1 MKILNVILVLLIGM
15 SCNNSGSDEEIGVEI
30 HIQYLFQ
37 DDIVNIEIDGDEI
50 FNEAVTSDPVL
61 SLAHILQVEL
71 DSGDHLITVKM
82 SDESITEPFSLND
95 KMIIAVIYSWME
107 DELQLVYYEDGERP
121 LYD

>member
-1 MKILNVILVLLIGM
+1 MKILNIILVLLIGM